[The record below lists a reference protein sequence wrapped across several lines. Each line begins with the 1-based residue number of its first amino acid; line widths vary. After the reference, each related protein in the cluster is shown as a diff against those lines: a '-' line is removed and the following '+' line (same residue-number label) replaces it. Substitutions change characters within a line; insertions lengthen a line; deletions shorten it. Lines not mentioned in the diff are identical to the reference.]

1 MHLAVSSSKASSFT
15 LRCCFQ
21 LPLFPELLQLG
32 GGVIKVNTGLTLE
45 WLPCQ
50 QCTLTKISSSVNK
63 SIPRRQA
70 GSLIGVSQLINETL
84 AEASSNISQL
94 VDAKSDIQ
102 VEAEREQK
110 QFKFSG
116 SPRTNSSTPKS
127 NHFTS
132 ASRTVEY
139 QTTSTC
145 RRQNLNK
152 GVGLCREKS
161 GLPSGGKKRVSL
173 TIKD

>member
-1 MHLAVSSSKASSFT
+1 M
-15 LRCCFQ
+15 
-21 LPLFPELLQLG
+21 
-32 GGVIKVNTGLTLE
+32 IKVNTGLTLE

-139 QTTSTC
+139 QTNLHLQETESQQGSRAVQREVRAAF
-145 RRQNLNK
+145 RREEAGFLDN
-152 GVGLCREKS
+152 
-161 GLPSGGKKRVSL
+161 
-173 TIKD
+173 